1 VLSHLSAD
9 VEDYLIQRALADALG
24 WDPGHT
30 SRIVSKLAE
39 RGLVR
44 REQQHGR
51 YEVALSN
58 AEPSIRFADLVREF
72 PHVDFSA
79 LLSGST
85 IKLLFHLD
93 EERTAAALAERA
105 GVSRAT
111 VYRRLNQLQNVGMVT
126 KRDARF
132 AVTSQFEE
140 VVAFALSLVSHLH
153 RQEAAEHTSG
163 VRLIWTDVDEYLI
176 RCQTS
181 ISLASFH
188 ETGPKAL
195 DQYGI
200 PLLTRDEHYY
210 FRSQD
215 RSSLTPAD
223 LVCQL
228 LLIDDGARYRSYC
241 LLLITAQEIDG
252 ETLTQTAER
261 YDRVA
266 DIDLQNI
273 TQELCTYLESNGAES
288 SEKLPDW
295 NEFKSTAADYDISV

>member
-1 VLSHLSAD
+1 MLSHLSAD
-9 VEDYLIQRALADALG
+9 ADKRLIQRALADALG

-51 YEVALSN
+51 YEIALSN

-72 PHVDFSA
+72 SHVDFSD

-93 EERTAAALAERA
+93 EERTAATLAERA

-126 KRDARF
+126 KHDARF

-181 ISLASFH
+181 ISSASFH

-200 PLLTRDEHYY
+200 PLLTRNEHYY

-252 ETLTQTAER
+252 EMLTQTAER

-273 TQELCTYLESNGAES
+273 TQELCTYLESRGEESGA
-288 SEKLPDW
+288 KLPDW